1 MSRSHNKVNNGI
13 LFYFWEKRHF
23 ILACCFIQYMNK
35 FGMDELTFTAFSVSL
50 FSVCEIEESFGAS
63 SCRCMNI
70 IVTLW
75 NVCVIVRERGRKRER
90 NITASF
96 KDRSNT
102 LCLCFFLLITSC
114 RIKCFW
120 AWLATWA
127 GDLVITKLLEIPFQ
141 SPLPSFFNPIKNS
154 LCSSSVHRLPKQTNN
169 KVFYKVLITIMSN
182 NN

>member
-1 MSRSHNKVNNGI
+1 
-13 LFYFWEKRHF
+13 
-23 ILACCFIQYMNK
+23 MNI
-35 FGMDELTFTAFSVSL
+35 FGMDGLTFTAFSVSL
-50 FSVCEIEESFGAS
+50 FSVCEIGESFGAS

-75 NVCVIVRERGRKRER
+75 NVCVILRERGRKRER

-102 LCLCFFLLITSC
+102 LCLCFLLLITSC

-127 GDLVITKLLEIPFQ
+127 GDLVITKLLETPFQ
-141 SPLPSFFNPIKNS
+141 SPLPSFFNPIRNS